1 MLINDDSLRRLNLST
16 CPNSELYAILQMLF
30 TFNILVMK
38 LETSVWVGVWLWVCG
53 SLGSWKFGWVGC
65 VFAFDSFLYYRRYEA
80 LSVEKV
86 CI

>member
-38 LETSVWVGVWLWVCG
+38 LETSV
-53 SLGSWKFGWVGC
+53 
-65 VFAFDSFLYYRRYEA
+65 
-80 LSVEKV
+80 
-86 CI
+86 